1 MSPEKIHRLEDFDE
15 VQLIAN
21 ETVNRYVDNLEL
33 TEIKAYDFMA
43 KVGATFV
50 RLAYVR

>member
-1 MSPEKIHRLEDFDE
+1 MEKKFELEEFDE

-21 ETVNRYVDNLEL
+21 ETVNRYVDNLEI

-43 KVGATFV
+43 KLGATFV
-50 RLAYVR
+50 RLATWKS